1 MAVFDITSD
10 EYTLCKQWIASQI
23 QAGHSWEDVKNLC
36 VAPNNA
42 EIEFERL
49 QNEELIIPFDILFG
63 NFINIRISRKD
74 IWHEHNTCNKCLT
87 TKLFDTF
94 TNNI

>member
-49 QNEELIIPFDILFG
+49 QNEELI
-63 NFINIRISRKD
+63 
-74 IWHEHNTCNKCLT
+74 T
-87 TKLFDTF
+87 
-94 TNNI
+94 